1 MWLQVFRCVQVK
13 ALPGHVEKILTWR
26 WVKVECED
34 EGEGDD
40 SAIAGKRGRG
50 RERGGVTSAYMY
62 KHSFVSFGDTSTS
75 AHIQ

>member
-50 RERGGVTSAYMY
+50 RERGGSLCLHV
-62 KHSFVSFGDTSTS
+62 
-75 AHIQ
+75 

>member
-50 RERGGVTSAYMY
+50 RERGG
-62 KHSFVSFGDTSTS
+62 
-75 AHIQ
+75 